1 MGLKMKSFLFLVF
14 ALFMVQVLSVEVKA
28 KAKTHAVLSAKVGAK
43 AKIAVAEQ
51 LQKNEE
57 LNDLI
62 YSDAVEMN
70 TPVAIDDKEMNK
82 EIKNPIVASGEENNM
97 IEEPVSVLS
106 EAEDIGQEIDN
117 EEEVE
122 EEEEEEEEEP
132 AMAEELLAEEEPV
145 MVEVEELMA
154 EEGFQDAVE

>member
-1 MGLKMKSFLFLVF
+1 MG
-14 ALFMVQVLSVEVKA
+14 VQVLSVEVKA

-97 IEEPVSVLS
+97 IEKPVSVLS
-106 EAEDIGQEIDN
+106 VLSEFEDVGQEIDN

-122 EEEEEEEEEP
+122 VAVEEEEEEEEEA
-132 AMAEELLAEEEPV
+132 AMIEEPV
-145 MVEVEELMA
+145 MVEVEEPIA
-154 EEGFQDAVE
+154 EELMTEEEVLGEQ

>member
-1 MGLKMKSFLFLVF
+1 MG
-14 ALFMVQVLSVEVKA
+14 
-28 KAKTHAVLSAKVGAK
+28 GAK

-122 EEEEEEEEEP
+122 EDAMIEEEEEEEP
-132 AMAEELLAEEEPV
+132 DMAEELLVEEEPV
-145 MVEVEELMA
+145 MVEVE
-154 EEGFQDAVE
+154 